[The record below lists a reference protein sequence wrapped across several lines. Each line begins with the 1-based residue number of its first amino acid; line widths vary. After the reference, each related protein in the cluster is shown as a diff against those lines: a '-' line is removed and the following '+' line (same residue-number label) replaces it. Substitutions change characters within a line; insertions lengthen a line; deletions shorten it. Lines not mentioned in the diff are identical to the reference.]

1 MTEGTHSEFD
11 MLDVGFGTLPRG
23 DVNVDFFR
31 SGFNPQTGD
40 QVKGGFVSPKRVKNF
55 VVADVMHL
63 PFKADAFKVAF
74 SSHTIEH
81 VQNPLLMLREMCR
94 VAERKVIVRCPHRRG
109 SGAVMPFHLNYLD
122 EEWFRKASELLGF
135 EGSQFIT
142 YYDYPISSPLKKIS
156 SSHVMTTL
164 PWRALQR
171 LERRHLNAK
180 VGIPFEVEAW
190 IRKKQHPAISSRVKF
205 VVVYSNPVVFKTSF
219 ESNTYV
225 ATENLI
231 AHFSEGRESIPLLFN
246 QMVQK
251 HLRENTWFVFCTE
264 DFAPVEDLRKHFQNK
279 NTNTIYGPIGTRL
292 PYEKHFGQVNRTG
305 GGKIGR
311 RLCEDA
317 PVQTLDEMCLVAHAE
332 VFRQGLFFDERF
344 HSYFY
349 GADLCLQAYTTGFDV
364 MATQIECQISK
375 EYSEKN
381 IVSIE
386 YLSSLNAF
394 REKWKR
400 LLPLRTL
407 TTLVT

>member
-1 MTEGTHSEFD
+1 MTEDAHSEFN

-40 QVKGGFVSPKRVKNF
+40 QIKGGFVSPKKVKNF

-63 PFKADAFKVAF
+63 PFKANAFKVAF

-81 VQNPLLMLREMCR
+81 VKNPMLMLREMCR

-142 YYDYPISSPLKKIS
+142 FYDYPISSPLKKIGS
-156 SSHVMTTL
+156 SGITATL

-190 IRKKQHPAISSRVKF
+190 IRKKSPANSSGVKF
-205 VVVYSNPVVFKTSF
+205 VVIYNNPVVFKNSF
-219 ESNTYV
+219 ESNTYI
-225 ATENLI
+225 ASENLI
-231 AHFSEGRESIPLLFN
+231 SHFSEGRESVPMLFN
-246 QMVQK
+246 QMIQK

-264 DFAPVEDLRKHFQNK
+264 GFAPEEDLQKHFQNK
-279 NTNTIYGPIGTRL
+279 NTGAIYGPIGTRL
-292 PYEKHFGQVNRTG
+292 PYEKYFGQVHRTG
-305 GGKIGR
+305 GGTIGR
-311 RLCEDA
+311 RLSEDA
-317 PVQTLDEMCLVAHAE
+317 PVQTLDEVCLVAHAE
-332 VFRQGLFFDERF
+332 VFRQGLSFDERF
-344 HSYFY
+344 QRHFY
-349 GADLCLQAYTTGFDV
+349 GTDLCMQAYTSGFDV
-364 MATQIECQISK
+364 MATQTECRINNAHFP
-375 EYSEKN
+375 ET
-381 IVSIE
+381 IVSRE
-386 YLSSLNAF
+386 YLQSLNEF
-394 REKWKR
+394 REKWSMF
-400 LLPLRTL
+400 LPLRTL
-407 TTLVT
+407 TTVVT